1 MITRHTLSES
11 GHRQFQGFSWYLLLA
26 HLCVFG
32 FLDKANSSDHEQ
44 IETYYGVLELN
55 PAQLPLLSELLNSQP
70 VKRLKHINQYGII
83 QLVDSQ
89 GYNNESYTRYDHSL
103 GVLYLLNYFGA
114 PFEEQVSGLLHDISH
129 TAFSHVSD
137 YLFTNSSAGNPEYH
151 DSLFRGFLEK
161 HGVALILKHYGLTP
175 DDIAPENSQF
185 TMLERELPDICADRL
200 DYILQGSARRKM
212 LTRAQVDQI
221 LKSLHH
227 DPLTNHWYFSSQA
240 SAQLLADASLE
251 LNKNIF
257 VTAWGRVLYQW
268 TTEAINRMVAINELT
283 LEDIKY
289 HMGDSEVWQ
298 SMLSTGDTKV
308 AALVEKIKSAW
319 YRVYETTDA
328 SEASTIFENLRCRV
342 VDPRV
347 TVSSGWQRLSALNPS
362 FKRNYQAEMERCR
375 RFYAV
380 IKSP

>member
-1 MITRHTLSES
+1 MITCHTLSES
-11 GHRQFQGFSWYLLLA
+11 GHQQFRRFSWYLLLA
-26 HLCVFG
+26 HLCVLG
-32 FLDKANSSDHEQ
+32 FLTKANSNDHEQ
-44 IETYYGVLELN
+44 IETYYGLLEFN
-55 PAQLPLLSELLNSQP
+55 RAQFPLLSELLNSQP
-70 VKRLKHINQYGII
+70 VKRLKNINQYGII

-89 GYNNESYTRYDHSL
+89 GHNNESYTRYDHSL

-129 TAFSHVSD
+129 TTFSHVSD
-137 YLFTNSSAGNPEYH
+137 YLFTTSSAGNPDYH

-161 HGVALILKHYGLTP
+161 HGVALILKNHGLTP
-175 DDIAPENSQF
+175 DDVAPENIQF

-200 DYILQGSARRKM
+200 DYILQGSVRRKT
-212 LTRAQVDQI
+212 LTREQVDQI
-221 LKSLHH
+221 IKSLRH
-227 DPLTNHWYFSSQA
+227 DPLTNHWYFSSQD

-257 VTAWGRVLYQW
+257 VTAWGRTLYQW
-268 TTEAINRMVAINELT
+268 TTEAIRRMISINELT

-289 HMGDSEVWQ
+289 QMGDREVWQ
-298 SMLSTGDTKV
+298 SMLSSEDTKV

-328 SEASTIFENLRCRV
+328 NEASTTFENLRCRV

-347 TVSSGWQRLSALNPS
+347 MVSASWKRLSALSPS
-362 FKRNYQAEMERCR
+362 FKRKYQAEMERCR
-375 RFYAV
+375 FFYAA

>member
-1 MITRHTLSES
+1 MITSHILSES
-11 GHRQFQGFSWYLLLA
+11 SHQQFQHFSWRVLLVC
-26 HLCVFG
+26 LCVLG
-32 FLDKANSSDHEQ
+32 FLARANSSDHEQ

-55 PAQLPLLSELLNSQP
+55 RAEVPLLSELLNSQP
-70 VKRLKHINQYGII
+70 VQRLKHINQYGII

-89 GYNNESYTRYDHSL
+89 GHNNESYTRYDHSL
-103 GVLYLLNYFGA
+103 GVLYLLNYFRA

-137 YLFTNSSAGNPEYH
+137 YLFTTSSAGNPDYH
-151 DSLFRGFLEK
+151 DSLFIGFLEE
-161 HGVALILKHYGLTP
+161 HGVALILKKHDLTP
-175 DDIAPENSQF
+175 NDIAPENIQF

-200 DYILQGSARRKM
+200 DYILQGSARRKT

-221 LKSLHH
+221 IKSLHH
-227 DPLTNHWYFSSQA
+227 DPLTNHWYFDSQG

-257 VTAWGRVLYQW
+257 VTAWGRTLYQW
-268 TTEAINRMVAINELT
+268 TTEAIKRMISVNELT

-289 HMGDSEVWQ
+289 QMGDDEVWQ
-298 SMLSTGDTKV
+298 SMLSSEDTKV

-319 YRVYETTDA
+319 YRVYETTDV
-328 SEASTIFENLRCRV
+328 SEASTTFENIRCRV

-347 TVSSGWQRLSALNPS
+347 TVSTSWKRLSALSPS
-362 FKRNYQAEMERCR
+362 FKRKYQAEMKRCQF
-375 RFYAV
+375 FYAA
-380 IKSP
+380 INSP